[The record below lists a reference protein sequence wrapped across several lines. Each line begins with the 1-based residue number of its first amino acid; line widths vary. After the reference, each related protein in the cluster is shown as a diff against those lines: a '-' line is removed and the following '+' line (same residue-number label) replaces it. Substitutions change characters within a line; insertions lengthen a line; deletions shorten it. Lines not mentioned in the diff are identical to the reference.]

1 MLMSR
6 SSRVGG
12 AGLGDDT
19 ALDDAKAFNKGKGRT
34 LAAMIA
40 MLLVALA
47 ALAWY
52 LSQDQGDPYGEV
64 GKQVN
69 GLKSQYFDGFLVCAL
84 PGTRLS
90 ELKSDADLRVQLHQ
104 RGRAGS
110 RYAAHLRDKC
120 SAPLREL
127 GTRLRALLPPSEA
140 APAIKA
146 MADAAAN
153 VNAGVDGFAGHLDA
167 LPGAYDEAAAEP
179 ETDGI
184 VRGWYEFKKAHAEF
198 NQLVRTKLGR

>member
-1 MLMSR
+1 MNQ
-6 SSRVGG
+6 SSGVGG
-12 AGLGDDT
+12 AGLGDNT

-34 LAAMIA
+34 LAVMIA
-40 MLLVALA
+40 MLLVAVA

-52 LSQDQGDPYGEV
+52 LSQDQGDAYGEV

-84 PGTRLS
+84 PGTRPS
-90 ELKSDADLRVQLHQ
+90 DLKNDADLRSQLHQ
-104 RGRAGS
+104 RGRAGA

-120 SAPLREL
+120 MAPLREL
-127 GTRLRALLPPSEA
+127 GTQLRALLPPAET
-140 APAIKA
+140 APPVKA
-146 MADAAAN
+146 MAEATAKIS
-153 VNAGVDGFAGHLDA
+153 AGVDGFASHLDA
-167 LPGAYDEAAAEP
+167 LPAAYDEAAAEP

>member
-1 MLMSR
+1 MNQ
-6 SSRVGG
+6 SSDIGG
-12 AGLGDDT
+12 AGLSDK
-19 ALDDAKAFNKGKGRT
+19 AELDDAKAFNKGKGRT
-34 LAAMIA
+34 LAVMIA
-40 MLLVALA
+40 MLLVAVA

-52 LSQDQGDPYGEV
+52 LSQDQGDAYGEV

-84 PGTRLS
+84 PGTRLT
-90 ELKSDADLRVQLHQ
+90 ELKSDAELRSQLHQ

-120 SAPLREL
+120 AAPLREL
-127 GTRLRALLPPSEA
+127 GTRLRALLPPTET
-140 APAIKA
+140 APQVKA
-146 MADAAAN
+146 MADAAAKIS
-153 VNAGVDGFAGHLDA
+153 AGVDGFANHLDA

-184 VRGWYEFKKAHAEF
+184 ARGWYEFKKAHAEF
-198 NQLVRTKLGR
+198 NQLVRAKLGR